1 MFKMLTYQ
9 ITSKFG
15 QIDNFHPKPH
25 SGVDFAAPAGTSA
38 QSVTNGVVSK
48 ITTNDQWLGNSVRI
62 NGTDGKE
69 WVYGHLSK
77 INVSQGQSINSGDI
91 LGLTGGIPGTPGAG
105 HSTGAHIHISTL
117 VNGQIVDPTPV
128 LTAVGQTD
136 STWIERLATSIVD
149 KLLHVLSAPF
159 RMMFDG
165 IGNPLKDSLD
175 PFFII
180 LTIVLILLSMLG
192 SRRAK
197 KYTYWSISLYI
208 LTKLITASL

>member
-25 SGVDFAAPAGTSA
+25 TGVDIATPVGTLT
-38 QSVTNGVVSK
+38 QSITNGIVSK

-77 INVSQGQSINSGDI
+77 INVSQGQHINYGDI
-91 LGLTGGIPGTPGAG
+91 LGLTGGVPGTPGAG
-105 HSTGAHIHISTL
+105 HSTGAHIHISAL
-117 VNGQIVDPTPV
+117 ANGQIVDPTPALRV
-128 LTAVGQTD
+128 VGQTD

-149 KLLHVLSAPF
+149 KLLYVLSAPF

-165 IGNPLKDSLD
+165 LGSMLKDSVD

-180 LTIVLILLSMLG
+180 LTIVLVLLSMMG
-192 SRRAK
+192 SQRAK
-197 KYTYWSISLYI
+197 KGVYWSIGLYI
-208 LTKLITASL
+208 LIKLIASSL